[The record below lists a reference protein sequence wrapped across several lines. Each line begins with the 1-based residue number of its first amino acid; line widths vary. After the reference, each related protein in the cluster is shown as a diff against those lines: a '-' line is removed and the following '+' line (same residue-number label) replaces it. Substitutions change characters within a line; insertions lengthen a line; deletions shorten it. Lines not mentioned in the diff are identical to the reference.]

1 LSPLILL
8 GFFALFITSAES
20 VMNWG
25 ASFFTVDFYKG
36 YLVKNQTP
44 KHYARI
50 SFLMMVSLSA
60 LSLIAALYIDSLE
73 TLIKIT
79 FSISAGVAPVFA
91 LRWFWLRI
99 NAWSQLSAML
109 SSGVY
114 TLIFYI
120 LQGNYEEFF
129 KQSVLQPYEWRM
141 IIVTILTTIT
151 WVVVTLLTPKDDAQ
165 TLERFK
171 KVLPTRNEVLKSFA
185 IAFLVGLLVLFVTVS
200 CVYLVVI

>member
-1 LSPLILL
+1 
-8 GFFALFITSAES
+8 
-20 VMNWG
+20 MNWG
-25 ASFFTVDFYKG
+25 ASFLTVDFYKG
-36 YLVKNQTP
+36 YMVKNQSP
-44 KHYARI
+44 KHYARF
-50 SFLMMVSLSA
+50 SFFMMVSLSA
-60 LSLIAALYIDSLE
+60 LSIIAAFYIDSLE

-114 TLIFYI
+114 TLTFYI
-120 LQGNYEEFF
+120 FLQGRYEEFF
-129 KQSVLQPYEWRM
+129 NQSVLQPYEWRM
-141 IIVTILTTIT
+141 ILVTILTTIT
-151 WVVVTLLTPKDDAQ
+151 WVAVTLLTPKDDAQ

-171 KVLPTRNEVLKSFA
+171 KVLPTKNEILKSFA
-185 IAFLVGLLVLFVTVS
+185 IAFLVGLLVLFVTVF